1 MKTKLIKLSIILF
14 LIIIL
19 ASIVSAIGV
28 SPSNKIIEFEPNLKS
43 EVTFSIINS
52 ENKDLKA
59 VVYARGD
66 YAKYTTLKETLVNL
80 KSADKSRDFTFQLN
94 LPKEEKPGIHEA
106 EIVVMEFPEEFAT
119 ESETVI
125 TATTA
130 VIAKLKIRVPYP
142 GKYAEAKLYAYGNEP
157 NKKVKFVM
165 PVFNYGT
172 LDIEKAKAT
181 IQILGATYEEI
192 AAIES
197 NEAKISSKDEA
208 KLEAEWL
215 ANVNPGKYH
224 VIATIWYDNEKITIE
239 DDINIGSLFIDITR
253 IDVKDFNLGE
263 VAKFDIFL
271 QSKWNEL
278 IENVYGEMTVTDKG
292 GTEYTKFRTA
302 ATSMPALGQA
312 KIEAYW
318 DTAGIKVGTYD
329 MHLVIYYAGATTE
342 RVIETQV
349 NIDSIR
355 TSLTPTAQLVA
366 PTSGKRDTLLMLLVF
381 ILIIINIAWFIYFK
395 RSRKKK

>member
-1 MKTKLIKLSIILF
+1 MKIKLLKLNTALF

-19 ASIVSAIGV
+19 SSIAAAIGV

-59 VVYARGD
+59 VIYARGD
-66 YAKYTTLKETLVNL
+66 YAKYTTLKETLVSL
-80 KSADKSRDFTFQLN
+80 KASDKSMDFKFQLN

-130 VIAKLKIRVPYP
+130 VIAKLKVRVPYP

-157 NKKVKFVM
+157 NKKVRFVM

-172 LDIEKAKAT
+172 LGIEKAKAT

-192 AAIES
+192 AVIES
-197 NEAKISSKDEA
+197 NEAKISSKGEV

-318 DTAGIKVGTYD
+318 DTAGISVGTYG
-329 MHLVIYYAGATTE
+329 MHLVVYYAGATTE
-342 RVIETQV
+342 RMIETQV

-366 PTSGKRDTLLMLLVF
+366 PTAGKRDTLLMLLVF
-381 ILIIINIAWFIYFK
+381 ILIIVNIAWFIYFR